1 MNTCSTRRKQSDY
14 YLQNNDIL
22 YVPFIGDLV
31 EVKGSV
37 KQVGVFEMKEKETF
51 SELTR
56 IYRRVFERCIAR

>member
-1 MNTCSTRRKQSDY
+1 MNTCSTHRKQSDY

-51 SELTR
+51 SN
-56 IYRRVFERCIAR
+56 Y